1 MAGDLAEQLNDV
13 GEMVLVAG
21 VVSPTVRL
29 KQVVAGGQL
38 KGLKEGWESIQMK
51 K

>member
-13 GEMVLVAG
+13 GKMVLVTG
-21 VVSPTVRL
+21 VVRPTVWL

-38 KGLKEGWESIQMK
+38 KGLREEQEGGHMK